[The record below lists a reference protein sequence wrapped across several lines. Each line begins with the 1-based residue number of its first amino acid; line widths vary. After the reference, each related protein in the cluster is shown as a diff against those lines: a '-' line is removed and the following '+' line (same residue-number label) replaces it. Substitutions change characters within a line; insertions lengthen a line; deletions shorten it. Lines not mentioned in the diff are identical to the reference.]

1 MQDYFLQDFKI
12 SVYLCILI
20 SPGLS
25 GTCDKCEH
33 LPSAFSLQVYFLDFP
48 TVERIPKN
56 PVNTSI
62 EPNSLD

>member
-1 MQDYFLQDFKI
+1 MEELVAGVDDGERLGM
-12 SVYLCILI
+12 
-20 SPGLS
+20 PGDEFS
-25 GTCDKCEH
+25 EGEH